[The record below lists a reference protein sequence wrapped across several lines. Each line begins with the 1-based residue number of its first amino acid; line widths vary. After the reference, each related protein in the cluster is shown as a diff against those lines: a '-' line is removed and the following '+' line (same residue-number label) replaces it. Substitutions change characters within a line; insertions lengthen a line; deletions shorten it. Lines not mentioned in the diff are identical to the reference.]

1 MLKYASI
8 PKSVTLHLKIEP
20 FSILEKQR
28 EENGSVVDCKTDLQY
43 VTHSA
48 LKKCEQFLATHVT
61 YPYIID
67 CVKHPLGL
75 FVISLIRTNN

>member
-8 PKSVTLHLKIEP
+8 PKSVTLLLKIEP

-28 EENGSVVDCKTDLQY
+28 EENVADVDCKTDLQY

-48 LKKCEQFLATHVT
+48 LKNASNFLQPMLRTPIHNRLREAPARLIC
-61 YPYIID
+61 YFPY
-67 CVKHPLGL
+67 K
-75 FVISLIRTNN
+75 NK